1 MGEKQ
6 RIRSKHARQQIRRDT
21 ERNYNR
27 TGDPP
32 STLLEIQ
39 SPDREK
45 ACYQAFLQATSYAE
59 GTERVVGDMPRLL
72 KPSTRHAAQVLFK
85 RHVAGFRTGSHGVTN
100 AIVEMLEG
108 QRLPHPSME
117 LASVLAATYVG
128 SKNWLKSTFRV

>member
-72 KPSTRHAAQVLFK
+72 KPSTRHAAHLKGMLLVSEVHTASSMNTNGW
-85 RHVAGFRTGSHGVTN
+85 RGSAYHTHRWSW
-100 AIVEMLEG
+100 
-108 QRLPHPSME
+108 RL
-117 LASVLAATYVG
+117 Y
-128 SKNWLKSTFRV
+128 